1 MLFCQHQA
9 EEIWI
14 LQPFIYSL
22 IYLSIYQIGR
32 HTQKA
37 KPLSKVSTYKK
48 QTYSHKPTTTPNNA
62 QQIQTTKNGSY
73 LISLRISDS
82 SRCINPSASPIEK
95 AQGDYSSVWSTLYE
109 INVSQ
114 SCSQNQLTKRYQL
127 TVAERLPIRVR
138 ELHIKL

>member
-1 MLFCQHQA
+1 MLGHA
-9 EEIWI
+9 I
-14 LQPFIYSL
+14 LPALGRRDLDSSTIYLL

-62 QQIQTTKNGSY
+62 QQLQTTKNGSY
-73 LISLRISDS
+73 LISLCISDS

-138 ELHIKL
+138 ELHI